1 MTREETIDTNTTI
14 LIRSSSEAKFA
25 ANLFGQVNTKPGL
38 KVNQSINCSCSLR
51 LFKLKPE

>member
-25 ANLFGQVNTKPGL
+25 ANLFGQVNTKPRL

-51 LFKLKPE
+51 LLKLKPE